1 MIVKRLV
8 CRGCGRP
15 QSVCLCAA
23 LQPRGLPPGLTLM
36 ILQDKHEARHPLSTA
51 PLLQR
56 SFPDSRLLVG
66 EVFSADEVLGDTA
79 LANTALLYP
88 LTHKPALAAEHY
100 ADVRCLIVL
109 DGTWRKVKKML
120 LNNPW
125 LTDLP
130 HLALQPQQPGRYA
143 IRTSPRADGVSTLEA
158 TVLAL
163 NALHPAGQYDKTLTV
178 LDLLVQQQLQFGHKK
193 P

>member
-1 MIVKRLV
+1 
-8 CRGCGRP
+8 
-15 QSVCLCAA
+15 
-23 LQPRGLPPGLTLM
+23 
-36 ILQDKHEARHPLSTA
+36 LSTA

-56 SFPDSRLLVG
+56 SFLASHLLIG
-66 EVFSADEVLGDTA
+66 EFFSADEVLGDTA

-88 LTHKPALAAEHY
+88 LTHKPALVAEHY

-158 TVLAL
+158 TGLAIDAMHPSRL
-163 NALHPAGQYDKTLTV
+163 YDNALSV
-178 LDLLVQQQLQFGHKK
+178 LEALVQQQLQFGHKNHPK
-193 P
+193 ADTEISLKHPKKKRRKGGAFF

>member
-1 MIVKRLV
+1 
-8 CRGCGRP
+8 
-15 QSVCLCAA
+15 
-23 LQPRGLPPGLTLM
+23 M

-56 SFPDSRLLVG
+56 SFPASHLLIG
-66 EVFSADEVLGDTA
+66 EFFSADEVLGDTA

-143 IRTSPRADGVSTLEA
+143 IHTSPRADGVSTLEA

-193 P
+193 QP